1 MYAVSQAYRE
11 AMKKPVQRHSIK
23 GTVNSAPFT
32 EENILAGSF
41 SITSQCSD
49 ASNVQIGQVYTSELK
64 ITLVKGLN
72 LSRYTLMNSE
82 IIPHF
87 GLRLA
92 SGRYEYIPLGV
103 FTVSKASWGS
113 GSVDITAYDNM
124 SKLDRTFSSTGLIG
138 TPYEIL
144 SLACSSC
151 GLELA
156 MTPRDFTAFANGTK
170 QLRLYDSND
179 IDNWRDCVSWVAQTC
194 GCNVFADRRGKIVLR
209 AYGQN
214 PVDTIDTEHRFNGS
228 RFDDYETRYTGMSVV
243 DVAAQETIYFHEEE
257 DDGLTYNLG
266 SNPFLQPMENYVVED
281 MCREILTAL
290 GQIRYVPFTVD
301 MIGNP
306 AYDLM
311 DVLRFQDGYADST
324 KISCITKII
333 FRYHGK
339 FSVTGVGTN
348 PALASAKSKSDKDI
362 SGLVNQV
369 TSITSSINRLI
380 YDYNTEPIKVGQTE
394 QTLGMVTYYI
404 SKQADVEGHFLVHFY
419 ASESTRLTFRFY
431 DQNVEELYSPLEMD
445 IQEGENSIG
454 IPHAYLNRKVGIHVA
469 YVTAQVLSGELTV
482 ETRGVFFTIS
492 AGNFAEPVDDISMDV
507 RDITMR
513 QLTESSGPDQIWIV
527 GIEKGKMLVS
537 RRDYR
542 ESYSSNP
549 VWTGVYTAG
558 EALDAAIEFDGRW
571 VLRESEDVFTIE
583 TEDQPWYFWID
594 PDHLLYAQ
602 HGEDENSRILLDIDV
617 SAVSACRG
625 YSSNIYPEQD
635 QGLVV
640 AYIRDNQ
647 PFYVQYVYD
656 INLGMK
662 RWLTPELLLSG
673 EQVTDLRVHRL
684 NDYRLGFEMSTPT
697 RNVWAYT
704 SRTYVAQSVPR
715 ETIRL
720 HHQENLAFLYCPS
733 DTDLG
738 IEYELFYTEDLL
750 TIQIGVNREL
760 RCFDS
765 TMRDVITFN
774 EDSVSY
780 SDVDTISFENMG
792 GTAIITIRL
801 KKPPAKLITY
811 VYINAARSNDLQC
824 VIDDWGTIVCPSGT
838 LMIDTTI
845 YRRMDYAEEIGL
857 KSTAD
862 NIVYS
867 PVGEKKALTK
877 ENVGLVSLSSG
888 LMYYGVGYIRYDYDD
903 EEIALGS
910 LSAGFEYQ
918 QSGTSPV

>member
-23 GTVNSAPFT
+23 GTVNGVPFT

-64 ITLVKGLN
+64 ITLVKGLT

-87 GLRLA
+87 GLRLS

-103 FTVSKASWGS
+103 FTVSKASWGA

-124 SKLDRTFSSTGLIG
+124 SKLDRSFTSTGLSG

-144 SLACSSC
+144 SLACASC

-156 MTPRDFTAFANGTK
+156 MAPRDFSAFANGTK

-194 GCNVFADRRGKIVLR
+194 GCNVFADRRGRIVLR
-209 AYGQN
+209 AYGQAA
-214 PVDTIDTEHRFNGS
+214 VDTIDTEHRFNGS

-243 DVAAQETIYFHEEE
+243 DVAEQKTVYFNEEE

-266 SNPFLQPMENYVVED
+266 SNPFLQPMEDYEVEG
-281 MCREILTAL
+281 MCTEILKAL

-311 DVLRFQDGYADST
+311 DVLRFQDGYADSSR
-324 KISCITKII
+324 ISCITKIT
-333 FRYHGK
+333 FHYHGK
-339 FSVTGVGTN
+339 YSIAGVGTN
-348 PALASAKSKSDKDI
+348 PSLASAKSKSDKDI
-362 SGLVNQV
+362 SGLARQV

-380 YDYNTEPIKVGQTE
+380 YDYNTEPIVVGQTE

-404 SKQADVEGHFLVHFY
+404 SKQADVEGHFLVHFT
-419 ASESTRLTFRFY
+419 ASESTHLTLRFY
-431 DQNVEELYSPLEMD
+431 DQNVEELYSPLELD
-445 IQEGENSIG
+445 IHAGENSIG
-454 IPHAYLNRKVGIHVA
+454 IPHAYLNRAVGIHVA

-492 AGNFAEPVDDISMDV
+492 AGNFAEPVDDITMDV

-513 QLTESSGPDQIWIV
+513 QLTEASGPDQIWIV

-537 RRDYR
+537 RRDYK

-549 VWTGVYTAG
+549 MWTGVYTAG

-617 SAVSACRG
+617 TSVSACRG
-625 YSSNIYPEQD
+625 YSSNLYPEQD

-640 AYIRDNQ
+640 AYIRDGM

-656 INLGMK
+656 VDQDMK
-662 RWLTPELLLSG
+662 RWLTPELLLTD

-697 RNVWAYT
+697 RNLWVYT
-704 SRTYVAQSVPR
+704 SRTYVAQAVPR
-715 ETIRL
+715 ETVRL

-733 DTDLG
+733 DTDLA
-738 IEYELFYTEDLL
+738 IRYELSYTEDLL

-765 TMRDVITFN
+765 TMRDVIIFN
-774 EDSVSY
+774 EDSIAY
-780 SDVDTISFENMG
+780 SDVDSISFENMG
-792 GTAIITIRL
+792 GTAMITIRL
-801 KKPPAKLITY
+801 KKPPARLITY
-811 VYINAARSNDLQC
+811 VYVNAARSNDLQC

-838 LMIDTTI
+838 LMIDTTV
-845 YRRMDYAEEIGL
+845 YRRMDYSEEVGMKSTGANLVFSTVVEKKVLVKESIGL
-857 KSTAD
+857 
-862 NIVYS
+862 
-867 PVGEKKALTK
+867 E
-877 ENVGLVSLSSG
+877 SLSSG
-888 LMYYGVGYIRYDYDD
+888 MMYYGTGYIHYEYD
-903 EEIALGS
+903 EEKVVMGS
-910 LSAGFEYQ
+910 LSSGFEYR

>member
-23 GTVNSAPFT
+23 GTVNGVPFT

-64 ITLVKGLN
+64 ITLVKGLT

-87 GLRLA
+87 GLRLS

-103 FTVSKASWGS
+103 FTVSKASWGA

-124 SKLDRTFSSTGLIG
+124 SKLDRSFTSTGLSG

-144 SLACSSC
+144 SLACASC

-156 MTPRDFTAFANGTK
+156 MAPRDFSAFANGTK

-194 GCNVFADRRGKIVLR
+194 GCNVFADRRGRIVLR
-209 AYGQN
+209 AYGQAA
-214 PVDTIDTEHRFNGS
+214 VDTIDTEHRFNGS

-243 DVAAQETIYFHEEE
+243 DVAEQKTVYFNEEE

-266 SNPFLQPMENYVVED
+266 SNPFLQPMENYEVEG
-281 MCREILTAL
+281 MCTEILKAL

-311 DVLRFQDGYADST
+311 DVLRFQDGYADSSR
-324 KISCITKII
+324 ISCITKIT
-333 FRYHGK
+333 FHYHGK
-339 FSVTGVGTN
+339 YSIAGVGTN

-362 SGLVNQV
+362 SGLARQV

-380 YDYNTEPIKVGQTE
+380 YDYNTEPIMVGQTE

-404 SKQADVEGHFLVHFY
+404 SKQADVEGHFLVHFT
-419 ASESTRLTFRFY
+419 ASESTHLTLRFY
-431 DQNVEELYSPLEMD
+431 DQNVEELYSPLELD
-445 IQEGENSIG
+445 IHAGENSIG
-454 IPHAYLNRKVGIHVA
+454 IPHAYLNRAVGIHVA

-492 AGNFAEPVDDISMDV
+492 AGNFAEPVDDITMDV

-513 QLTESSGPDQIWIV
+513 QLTEASGPDQIWIV

-537 RRDYR
+537 RRDYK

-549 VWTGVYTAG
+549 LWTGVYTAG

-617 SAVSACRG
+617 TSVSACRG
-625 YSSNIYPEQD
+625 YSSNLYPEQD

-640 AYIRDNQ
+640 AYIRDGM

-656 INLGMK
+656 VDQDMK
-662 RWLTPELLLSG
+662 RWLTPELLLTD

-697 RNVWAYT
+697 RNLWVYT
-704 SRTYVAQSVPR
+704 SRTYVAQAVPR
-715 ETIRL
+715 ETVRL

-733 DTDLG
+733 DTDLA
-738 IEYELFYTEDLL
+738 IRYELSYMEDLL

-765 TMRDVITFN
+765 TMRDVIIFN
-774 EDSVSY
+774 EDSIAY
-780 SDVDTISFENMG
+780 SDVDSISFENMG
-792 GTAIITIRL
+792 GTAMITIRL
-801 KKPPAKLITY
+801 KKPPARLITY
-811 VYINAARSNDLQC
+811 VYVNAARSNDLQC

-845 YRRMDYAEEIGL
+845 YRRMDYSEEVVMRSTAANLVFSPVVEKKVLVKESIGL
-857 KSTAD
+857 
-862 NIVYS
+862 
-867 PVGEKKALTK
+867 E
-877 ENVGLVSLSSG
+877 SLSSG
-888 LMYYGVGYIRYDYDD
+888 MMYYGTGYINYKYD
-903 EEIALGS
+903 EEKVVMGS
-910 LSAGFEYQ
+910 LSSGFEYR

>member
-23 GTVNSAPFT
+23 GTVNGVPFT

-64 ITLVKGLN
+64 ITLVKGLT

-87 GLRLA
+87 GLRLS
-92 SGRYEYIPLGV
+92 SGRYEYIPLGI
-103 FTVSKASWGS
+103 FTVSKASWGA

-124 SKLDRTFSSTGLIG
+124 SKLDRSFTSTGLSG

-144 SLACSSC
+144 SLACASC

-156 MTPRDFTAFANGTK
+156 MAPRDFSAFANGTK

-194 GCNVFADRRGKIVLR
+194 GCNVFADRRGRIVLR
-209 AYGQN
+209 AYGQAA
-214 PVDTIDTEHRFNGS
+214 VDTIDTEHRFNGS

-243 DVAAQETIYFHEEE
+243 DVAEQKTVYFNEEE

-266 SNPFLQPMENYVVED
+266 SNPFLQPMVNYEVEG
-281 MCREILTAL
+281 MCTEILKAL

-311 DVLRFQDGYADST
+311 DVLRFQDGYADSSR
-324 KISCITKII
+324 ISCITKIT
-333 FRYHGK
+333 FHYHGK
-339 FSVTGVGTN
+339 YSIAGVGTN

-362 SGLVNQV
+362 SGLARQV

-380 YDYNTEPIKVGQTE
+380 YDYNTEPIMVGQTE

-404 SKQADVEGHFLVHFY
+404 SKQADVEGHFLVHFT
-419 ASESTRLTFRFY
+419 ASESTRLTLRFY

-445 IQEGENSIG
+445 IHAGENSIG
-454 IPHAYLNRKVGIHVA
+454 IPHAYLNRAVGIHVA
-469 YVTAQVLSGELTV
+469 YVTAQVLSGELNV

-492 AGNFAEPVDDISMDV
+492 AGNFAEPVDDITMDV

-513 QLTESSGPDQIWIV
+513 QLTEASGPDQIWIV

-537 RRDYR
+537 RRDYK

-549 VWTGVYTAG
+549 MWTGVYTAG

-617 SAVSACRG
+617 TSVSACRG
-625 YSSNIYPEQD
+625 YSSNLSPEQD

-640 AYIRDNQ
+640 AYIRDGM
-647 PFYVQYVYD
+647 PFYAQYVYD
-656 INLGMK
+656 VDQDMK
-662 RWLTPELLLSG
+662 RWLTPELLLTD

-697 RNVWAYT
+697 RNLWVYT
-704 SRTYVAQSVPR
+704 SRTYVAQAVPR
-715 ETIRL
+715 ETARL

-733 DTDLG
+733 DTDLA
-738 IEYELFYTEDLL
+738 IRYELSYTEDLL

-774 EDSVSY
+774 EDSISY
-780 SDVDTISFENMG
+780 SDVDSISFENMS
-792 GTAIITIRL
+792 GTAMITIRL
-801 KKPPAKLITY
+801 KKPPARLITY
-811 VYINAARSNDLQC
+811 VYVNAARSNDLQC
-824 VIDDWGTIVCPSGT
+824 VIDDWGAIVCPSGT
-838 LMIDTTI
+838 LMIDTTV
-845 YRRMDYAEEIGL
+845 YRRMDYSEEVGMRSTGANLVFSPVVEKKVVAKESIGL
-857 KSTAD
+857 
-862 NIVYS
+862 
-867 PVGEKKALTK
+867 E
-877 ENVGLVSLSSG
+877 SLSSG
-888 LMYYGVGYIRYDYDD
+888 MMYYGTGYIHYEYD
-903 EEIALGS
+903 EEKVVMGS
-910 LSAGFEYQ
+910 LSSGFEYR

>member
-23 GTVNSAPFT
+23 GTVNGVPFT
-32 EENILAGSF
+32 EENILTGSF

-64 ITLVKGLN
+64 ITLVKGLT

-82 IIPHF
+82 IILHF
-87 GLRLA
+87 GLRLS

-103 FTVSKASWGS
+103 FMVSKASWGA

-124 SKLDRTFSSTGLIG
+124 SKLDRSFTSTGLSG

-144 SLACSSC
+144 SLACASC

-156 MTPRDFTAFANGTK
+156 MAPRDFSAFANGTK

-194 GCNVFADRRGKIVLR
+194 GCNVFADRRGIVLR
-209 AYGQN
+209 AYGRAA
-214 PVDTIDTEHRFNGS
+214 VDTIDTEHRFNGS

-243 DVAAQETIYFHEEE
+243 DVAEQKTVYFNEEE

-266 SNPFLQPMENYVVED
+266 SNPFLQPMENYEVEG
-281 MCREILTAL
+281 MCTEILKAL

-311 DVLRFQDGYADST
+311 DVLRFQDGYADSSR
-324 KISCITKII
+324 IYCITKIT
-333 FRYHGK
+333 FHYHGK
-339 FSVTGVGTN
+339 YSIAGVGTN

-362 SGLVNQV
+362 SGLARQV

-380 YDYNTEPIKVGQTE
+380 YDYNTEPIMVGQTE

-404 SKQADVEGHFLVHFY
+404 SKQADVEGHFLVHFT
-419 ASESTRLTFRFY
+419 ASESTRLTLRFY

-445 IQEGENSIG
+445 IHAGENSIG
-454 IPHAYLNRKVGIHVA
+454 IPHAYLNRAVGIHVA

-492 AGNFAEPVDDISMDV
+492 AGNFAEPVDDITMDV

-513 QLTESSGPDQIWIV
+513 QLTEASGPDQIWIV

-537 RRDYR
+537 RRDYK

-549 VWTGVYTAG
+549 MWTGVYTVG

-617 SAVSACRG
+617 TSVSACRG
-625 YSSNIYPEQD
+625 YSSNLYPEQD

-640 AYIRDNQ
+640 AYIRDGM

-656 INLGMK
+656 VDQDMK
-662 RWLTPELLLSG
+662 RWLTPELLLTN

-697 RNVWAYT
+697 RNLWVYT
-704 SRTYVAQSVPR
+704 SRTYVAQAVPR
-715 ETIRL
+715 ETVRL

-733 DTDLG
+733 DTDLA
-738 IEYELFYTEDLL
+738 IRYELSYTEDLL

-774 EDSVSY
+774 EDSIAY
-780 SDVDTISFENMG
+780 SDVDSISFENMG
-792 GTAIITIRL
+792 GTAMITIRL
-801 KKPPAKLITY
+801 KKPPARLITY
-811 VYINAARSNDLQC
+811 VYVNAARSNDLQC

-838 LMIDTTI
+838 LMIDTTV
-845 YRRMDYAEEIGL
+845 YRRMDYSEEVGMRSTGANLVFSPVVEKKVLVKESIGL
-857 KSTAD
+857 
-862 NIVYS
+862 
-867 PVGEKKALTK
+867 E
-877 ENVGLVSLSSG
+877 SLSSG
-888 LMYYGVGYIRYDYDD
+888 MMYYGTGYIHYEYD
-903 EEIALGS
+903 EEKVVMGS
-910 LSAGFEYQ
+910 LSSGFEYR

>member
-23 GTVNSAPFT
+23 GTVNGVPFT

-64 ITLVKGLN
+64 ITLVKGLT

-87 GLRLA
+87 GLRLS

-103 FTVSKASWGS
+103 FTVSKASWGA

-124 SKLDRTFSSTGLIG
+124 SKLDRSFTSTGLSG

-144 SLACSSC
+144 SLACASC

-156 MTPRDFTAFANGTK
+156 MAPRDFSAFANGTK

-194 GCNVFADRRGKIVLR
+194 GCNVFADRRGRIVLR
-209 AYGQN
+209 AYGQAA
-214 PVDTIDTEHRFNGS
+214 VDTIDTEHRFNGS

-243 DVAAQETIYFHEEE
+243 DVAEQKTVYFNEEE

-266 SNPFLQPMENYVVED
+266 SNPFLQPMENYEVEG
-281 MCREILTAL
+281 MCTEILKAL

-311 DVLRFQDGYADST
+311 DVLRFQDGYADSSR
-324 KISCITKII
+324 ISCITKIT
-333 FRYHGK
+333 FHYHGK
-339 FSVTGVGTN
+339 YSIAGVGTN
-348 PALASAKSKSDKDI
+348 PSLASAKSKSDKDI
-362 SGLVNQV
+362 SGLARQV

-380 YDYNTEPIKVGQTE
+380 YDYNTEPIVVGQTE

-404 SKQADVEGHFLVHFY
+404 SKQADVEGHFLVHFT
-419 ASESTRLTFRFY
+419 ASESTRLTLRFY
-431 DQNVEELYSPLEMD
+431 DQNVEELYSPLELD
-445 IQEGENSIG
+445 IHEGENSIG
-454 IPHAYLNRKVGIHVA
+454 IPHAYLNRAVGIHVA

-492 AGNFAEPVDDISMDV
+492 AGNFAEPVDDITMDV

-513 QLTESSGPDQIWIV
+513 QLTEASGPDQIWIV

-537 RRDYR
+537 RRDYK

-549 VWTGVYTAG
+549 MWTGVYTAG

-617 SAVSACRG
+617 NAVSACRG
-625 YSSNIYPEQD
+625 YSSNLYPEQD

-640 AYIRDNQ
+640 AYIRDGM

-656 INLGMK
+656 VDQDMK
-662 RWLTPELLLSG
+662 RWLTPELLLTD

-684 NDYRLGFEMSTPT
+684 NDYRLGFEMSTQT
-697 RNVWAYT
+697 RNLWVYT
-704 SRTYVAQSVPR
+704 SRTYVAQAVPR
-715 ETIRL
+715 ETARL

-733 DTDLG
+733 DTDLA
-738 IEYELFYTEDLL
+738 IRYELFYTEDLL

-774 EDSVSY
+774 EDSIAY
-780 SDVDTISFENMG
+780 SDVDSISFENMG
-792 GTAIITIRL
+792 GTAMITIRL
-801 KKPPAKLITY
+801 KKPPARLITY
-811 VYINAARSNDLQC
+811 VYVNAARSNDLQC

-838 LMIDTTI
+838 LMIDTTV
-845 YRRMDYAEEIGL
+845 YRRMDYSEEVGMRSTGANLVFSPVVEKKVLVKESIGL
-857 KSTAD
+857 
-862 NIVYS
+862 
-867 PVGEKKALTK
+867 E
-877 ENVGLVSLSSG
+877 SLSSG
-888 LMYYGVGYIRYDYDD
+888 MMYYGTGYIHYEYD
-903 EEIALGS
+903 EEKVVMGS
-910 LSAGFEYQ
+910 LSSGFEYR